1 MLSALLSLPG
11 TNLDNDKRKASFSVS
26 LYLMHASLGCDD
38 EFSQSR
44 PHSRYRQPRQPGRR
58 AGARRRRYA
67 AIDRQR
73 CVVSCRG
80 RRLLQGRRH
89 RSCDDAYENDRMVA
103 EALASGATDLALT
116 GFTPVAFDF
125 AGKGTIK
132 AIAARTREKRYY
144 EGTELVVSNIGF
156 RNGLQ
161 KFEDLSGKTVAI
173 DALGSISRYQLE
185 QIARVKKVDIN
196 RVTVKPMQTL
206 DAIAR
211 AIGTNEVDAAIMPAL
226 HARELLA
233 SNQAKLVGWYSELDE
248 IQFGALF
255 ASSARRSRNSYGL
268 TGVLVAQGSKFK
280 AYRRHQVARGGDNHR
295 PVRVSRSWNKRR
307 GRSRGQ
313 RLFHRPAGT
322 TRCRRHRPS
331 DRLAQGARP
340 DRQDRQ
346 RARYGRSEFRQ
357 VRIFPQR
364 RISLLPASPC
374 PETIM

>member
-1 MLSALLSLPG
+1 M
-11 TNLDNDKRKASFSVS
+11 NFRKVAPILVI
-26 LYLMHASLGCDD
+26 ASLVSPAVAQERVVVGTQRLTDNAALFLAAAAGYFKAEGID
-38 EFSQSR
+38 LAMTLMRTIAWWPKRSR
-44 PHSRYRQPRQPGRR
+44 PAPQILRSPGSRRWPSTAPAKAQ
-58 AGARRRRYA
+58 
-67 AIDRQR
+67 
-73 CVVSCRG
+73 
-80 RRLLQGRRH
+80 
-89 RSCDDAYENDRMVA
+89 
-103 EALASGATDLALT
+103 
-116 GFTPVAFDF
+116 
-125 AGKGTIK
+125 IK
-132 AIAARTREKRYY
+132 AIAARTREKCYY

-156 RNGLQ
+156 RKGLQ

>member
-1 MLSALLSLPG
+1 
-11 TNLDNDKRKASFSVS
+11 
-26 LYLMHASLGCDD
+26 
-38 EFSQSR
+38 
-44 PHSRYRQPRQPGRR
+44 
-58 AGARRRRYA
+58 
-67 AIDRQR
+67 
-73 CVVSCRG
+73 
-80 RRLLQGRRH
+80 
-89 RSCDDAYENDRMVA
+89 MVA

-156 RNGLQ
+156 RKGLQ

-173 DALGSISRYQLE
+173 DALGSISHYQLE

-255 ASSARRSRNSYGL
+255 ASRKDRTRRAA
-268 TGVLVAQGSKFK
+268 VEKFVR
-280 AYRRHQVARGGDNHR
+280 AYRR
-295 PVRVSRSWNKRR
+295 
-307 GRSRGQ
+307 
-313 RLFHRPAGT
+313 GT
-322 TRCRRHRPS
+322 TMRGLLRR
-331 DRLAQGARP
+331 DRNSKRTADIKSHEAATTIARYVYPDRGTSGAAAVEASAYFIDPQAQLDVADIDRQIAWHKAQGRIDKTVSARDMVDP
-340 DRQDRQ
+340 
-346 RARYGRSEFRQ
+346 SF
-357 VRIFPQR
+357 VK
-364 RISLLPASPC
+364 
-374 PETIM
+374 